1 MKSDQK
7 MNTGMKIA
15 SAVLFV
21 AVVTAAGVGLLVQ
34 HRKLREQR
42 QTREHLERT
51 NQQLV
56 ASRDEQVSANK
67 ELAGELYK
75 LRDAERMRV
84 ANAKKAREAL
94 EGRAAAWTKERA
106 AFSNRVATASAD
118 VKRARDAQSQAEKAV
133 AELKSQ
139 VKDLLDANKKLRAER
154 EEFRA
159 RCNSLERTSGKKPP
173 APPPAEKKP
182 PAPQPEEKKPSE
194 PPPASP
200 TVTPP
205 PVMPPSGPLPE
216 KRTPEEQ
223 QKELDDLLNI

>member
-106 AFSNRVATASAD
+106 AFSNRVATASDD
-118 VKRARDAQSQAEKAV
+118 VKRARDAQRQAEKAV

-159 RCNSLERTSGKKPP
+159 RCNSLERTSG
-173 APPPAEKKP
+173 KKP